1 MANSSPLLFA
11 PPELEDMMEWQICS
25 LGPEVVEWK
34 LKKTALDQEDELY
47 MSSPRTRISRE
58 DQNKGRM
65 GRGLYSSPD

>member
-1 MANSSPLLFA
+1 MANNSPLLFA

-47 MSSPRTRISRE
+47 VKSK
-58 DQNKGRM
+58 NANLKG
-65 GRGLYSSPD
+65 GPKQGKDG